1 MAFEYGI
8 VHGRF
13 QPFHNEHWHYTST
26 ALARSERLIIGIT
39 NPDPGEVKREMA
51 NNHRHLPENNPYS
64 FFQRLEMVMATL
76 LDHGVDL
83 SKIRVIPFHV
93 SETEKWRYYLP
104 PKDRVRHFLRIF
116 SPWEQEKADRI
127 RAEGYQVEVLDP
139 GAEKGVEATEI
150 RRRLL
155 VGDGT
160 WRELVPAAVARYLD
174 DLHGRG

>member
-93 SETEKWRYYLP
+93 SETVATTVPSANVSTDATSAVP
-104 PKDRVRHFLRIF
+104 P
-116 SPWEQEKADRI
+116 P
-127 RAEGYQVEVLDP
+127 
-139 GAEKGVEATEI
+139 
-150 RRRLL
+150 
-155 VGDGT
+155 
-160 WRELVPAAVARYLD
+160 
-174 DLHGRG
+174 RG